1 MDDDKILEVED
12 DDEEPKSFTDR
23 LNEILPLDSVAAA
36 LGVFFAICSAAYV
49 IIRTNV
55 SDANVMMALAI
66 AAVITFLLMWVT
78 FCFIAW
84 WKRKAKAKALLIKR
98 KEQLVKQLHFCKDCS
113 LKKMNDGFAYRQL
126 LRQDNIDGVEKSLRK
141 DADPKQC
148 NVLIYTSDLATL
160 IRRLDLIREN
170 IEEYEIKYHVV
181 YFNDNSDK
189 YHDEIVNLIGEEN
202 LLFADDVK
210 ALKNSKDRDFFTLGD
225 LELIIYLDSFSYIQ
239 GFLSVDNVP
248 INAIDVGRD
257 AHFDECSN
265 RCNYGYSYGDG
276 IVEKTPFYKAINK
289 EKARTLY
296 KQIDKCFK
304 GGERHE

>member
-12 DDEEPKSFTDR
+12 DEEEPKSFTDR

-66 AAVITFLLMWVT
+66 AAVVTFLIMWVT

-126 LRQDNIDGVEKSLRK
+126 LRQDNIDGVERSLRK

-160 IRRLDLIREN
+160 IRRLDFIREN
-170 IEEYEIKYHVV
+170 IEEYEIKYRVV
-181 YFNDNSDK
+181 YFSDNSDK
-189 YHDEIVNLIGEEN
+189 YHDEIVNLIGKEN
-202 LLFADDVK
+202 LLSADDVK

-239 GFLSVDNVP
+239 GFLSIDNVP